1 MKAILVADD
10 QSLSWSDT
18 ETPQVDAG
26 EVLISVKATAINRA
40 DLLQR
45 QGGYPPPPGAS
56 PIL

>member
-1 MKAILVADD
+1 MMKAILVADD

-40 DLLQR
+40 DLLQL
-45 QGGYPPPPGAS
+45 S
-56 PIL
+56 LIHI